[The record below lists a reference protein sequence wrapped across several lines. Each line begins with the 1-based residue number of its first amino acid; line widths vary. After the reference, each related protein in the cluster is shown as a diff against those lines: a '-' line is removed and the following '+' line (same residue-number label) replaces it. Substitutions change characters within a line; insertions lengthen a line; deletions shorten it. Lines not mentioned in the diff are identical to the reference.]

1 MAGTSGISFTSARHY
16 HAGYPAKT
24 RPAAA
29 PLDETAVTPLKAHSS
44 NATESKGVGTYSSPI
59 EPLLTSPAAS
69 ATRRRASTPHDRDR
83 GDTSGLRP
91 ATMAIY
97 QHLMQHEASYPSAS
111 MDAFE
116 ETIRKTI
123 GPLRQADGVANLDQ
137 CSTSS
142 CIRPW
147 NS

>member
-44 NATESKGVGTYSSPI
+44 NATESKGVGTYSTPI
-59 EPLLTSPAAS
+59 EPLLTPPAAS
-69 ATRRRASTPHDRDR
+69 ADSSSSIDDPTT
-83 GDTSGLRP
+83 GTGGVDTSGLSGR
-91 ATMAIY
+91 TMAIY

-111 MDAFE
+111 MDAF
-116 ETIRKTI
+116 
-123 GPLRQADGVANLDQ
+123 
-137 CSTSS
+137 
-142 CIRPW
+142 
-147 NS
+147 